1 MSNKVFDHIDFGI
14 IQQFLDKEDV
24 TDVGIKNKGEIWITS
39 NTEGHF
45 KIREKIPE
53 IEVQRIANQI
63 ANKMQKEFNPSKPS
77 LEGDIQGN
85 LVDYRVA
92 CVHSYLATE
101 GITIVIRKVRKTSYL
116 TYEKLIAEN
125 YVSSEVLDFLIKSVK
140 GKANILFVG
149 ETGSGKTELMKFLI
163 KYIPNNE
170 VIVTIEDSLEFN
182 VKQISPNSSCTSFR
196 IRPNSDYRDII
207 AISLRLNVQRLLL
220 QEARGPEVGDLIDA
234 MSTGHNVM
242 TTMHARG
249 SDAVP
254 ARIKQMLKNDNEP
267 FESLKQ
273 RIYALVDLIVEIDKV
288 QIDTG
293 IHRYIK
299 AITEYYYNTET
310 NECKNIILYESGAKL
325 NKCSDKLSKLIE
337 SGV

>member
-1 MSNKVFDHIDFGI
+1 MGI
-14 IQQFLDKEDV
+14 LKA
-24 TDVGIKNKGEIWITS
+24 IKNNIKEYNENRIIIKGNRIS
-39 NTEGHF
+39 V
-45 KIREKIPE
+45 KE
-53 IEVQRIANQI
+53 IERIANQI
-63 ANKMQKEFNPSKPS
+63 ANKMQKEFNPSKPT
-77 LEGDIQGN
+77 LEGDIQGEK
-85 LVDYRVA
+85 VDYRIA

-101 GITIVIRKVRKTSYL
+101 GTTIVIRKVRKTSYL
-116 TYEKLIAEN
+116 TYDGLINDN
-125 YVSSEVLDFLIKSVK
+125 YITEEGMNFIIKAVI

-149 ETGSGKTELMKFLI
+149 ETGSGKTELMKFLL

-182 VKQISPNSSCTSFR
+182 VKKINPNSSCTSFR
-196 IRPNSDYRDII
+196 VRPNADYRDII
-207 AISLRLNVQRLLL
+207 AMSLRLNVQRLLL

-273 RIYALVDLIVEIDKV
+273 RIYALVDLVIEIEKFETDK
-288 QIDTG
+288 G
-293 IHRYIK
+293 IHRQVK
-299 AITEYYYNTET
+299 AITEYYYNTVT
-310 NECKNIILYESGAKL
+310 NECRNILLYESRHQM
-325 NKCSDKLSKLIE
+325 NKCSEKLSKLIE
-337 SGV
+337 RED